1 MIRDA
6 APLHRLVPT
15 KTVIQEHTERDSK
28 HTMKQIHTQS

>member
-6 APLHRLVPT
+6 APMHRPAPT
-15 KTVIQEHTERDSK
+15 KAVIQEHKERDSK